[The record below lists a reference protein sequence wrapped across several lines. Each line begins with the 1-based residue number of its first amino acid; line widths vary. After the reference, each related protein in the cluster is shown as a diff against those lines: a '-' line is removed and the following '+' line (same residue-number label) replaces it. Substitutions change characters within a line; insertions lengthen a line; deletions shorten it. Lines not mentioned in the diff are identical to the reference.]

1 MRSIEIK
8 LYDHEVRAQT
18 VRQPDEGHELEI
30 HAFGWDYKTG
40 DTIEID
46 GERYELK
53 VYDIIHTDA
62 SGRRGGN
69 YKLADAIPVLK

>member
-1 MRSIEIK
+1 MKDIEIK

-18 VRQPDEGHELEI
+18 VRQPEEGELEI
-30 HAFGWDYKTG
+30 EAFGWDYKTG

-46 GERYELK
+46 GELYELK

-69 YKLADAIPVLK
+69 YKLADATPVLK